1 MCTVYIYIW
10 QFSMYY
16 RRDSLHPQGIV
27 PPTQAVPTYSVLR
40 PEPSLLA
47 ALQALC
53 ALSLQE
59 DLQLALKEG
68 NSILESLREPLAE
81 STSHSVNQDQLDNQA
96 TVQR

>member
-1 MCTVYIYIW
+1 MH
-10 QFSMYY
+10 S
-16 RRDSLHPQGIV
+16 
-27 PPTQAVPTYSVLR
+27 
-40 PEPSLLA
+40 
-47 ALQALC
+47 
-53 ALSLQE
+53 LSLQE